1 MGSDAAVAGSFQRCR
16 AFPWNCDV
24 VPTLSAKLLSFF
36 QDVQK
41 NVYLKLEVAA
51 MVDWGQHFMY
61 TRESDGPL
69 GLNCFE
75 IINTVRSAIHA
86 AYCPI
91 VQAVVRKLEGKIHG
105 VCQPQLFRYAQGCNQ
120 PGLDH
125 FHARESTYNFKGC
138 FSSIQLWLPVFFCNP
153 RLQILTV
160 LCAFFT
166 EEHIKP
172 SKEELPVCLSVLT
185 QIRTSVHWNES
196 RMLQLYPIEPWQL
209 LKPCL
214 CNLSLLLLN
223 EHSPCWKHPLM
234 SNKTLCCNI
243 T

>member
-1 MGSDAAVAGSFQRCR
+1 MMQQLLVHFQRCR

-41 NVYLKLEVAA
+41 NVCLKLEVAA
-51 MVDWGQHFMY
+51 MVDWGQHFTY
-61 TRESDGPL
+61 TLESDGPL

-91 VQAVVRKLEGKIHG
+91 VQAVARKLEGKIHG

-125 FHARESTYNFKGC
+125 FQEKVHTTLKDALAVFIAACLFLQPTSSDIDCAVC
-138 FSSIQLWLPVFFCNP
+138 FSFKAYQAIKGRAPSLSKCADTDQDFCP
-153 RLQILTV
+153 
-160 LCAFFT
+160 
-166 EEHIKP
+166 
-172 SKEELPVCLSVLT
+172 
-185 QIRTSVHWNES
+185 
-196 RMLQLYPIEPWQL
+196 
-209 LKPCL
+209 LK
-214 CNLSLLLLN
+214 
-223 EHSPCWKHPLM
+223 
-234 SNKTLCCNI
+234 
-243 T
+243 